1 MTFHQLRQ
9 ALHTE
14 LNLWRMKR
22 KSETVKAKQ
31 LDTPTKALSFVDKDY
46 FPSIYVILAISATLA
61 VTSCECEKLVS
72 VLKFTAKK
80 DANHI
85 LIPQVIISVSKLLS
99 FWYRSEKKNR
109 SLMKSKYAVKIAE
122 DITLMH
128 YG

>member
-1 MTFHQLRQ
+1 
-9 ALHTE
+9 
-14 LNLWRMKR
+14 MKR

-80 DANHI
+80 GRKSYFDSTSDHI
-85 LIPQVIISVSKLLS
+85 CIKTVII
-99 FWYRSEKKNR
+99 FYRYEKK
-109 SLMKSKYAVKIAE
+109 KKQITYEIKICCE
-122 DITLMH
+122 NC
-128 YG
+128 

>member
-46 FPSIYVILAISATLA
+46 IPSIYVILAISATLA
-61 VTSCECEKLVS
+61 VTSCECEMLVS

-80 DANHI
+80 GRKSYFDSTSDHI
-85 LIPQVIISVSKLLS
+85 CIKTVIILVQ
-99 FWYRSEKKNR
+99 
-109 SLMKSKYAVKIAE
+109 I
-122 DITLMH
+122 
-128 YG
+128 